1 MRELAAFYCP
11 KCGYY
16 LAPSMDTA
24 LDRQYTCPQCGNIFG
39 NYSAESFSFNSDG
52 ACKVCHGTGVEMAI
66 DNSLLVPDETLS
78 IDEGA
83 VLPWKMFTQIAMPKV
98 AKELGVRT
106 DIPFSEL
113 TEKER
118 DIVFNGKDDKVTI
131 VWESKNGK
139 VFDLNCTYVNARRV
153 IEDAMKNADS
163 ATALEKLNKFMR
175 SSVCRSCHGTRL
187 NERARAT
194 IMCGRHLDEV
204 TEMTLGELYEW
215 IPTVPGQVLP
225 ELQDMAKSIV
235 QSFMTNADNLMR
247 LGLDY
252 LSLDRPTSTLSNGER
267 QRVQLAKAVRSRTT
281 GALFILDEPS
291 IGLHPANVDGLM
303 HVIEGL
309 LDEGNSVVM
318 VDHDVRALRHA
329 DYLIEMGPGAG
340 RMGGEVIAQGSVE
353 ELENNGASIIG
364 GYLSG
369 REVIALNRNAAAK
382 DMFANGTITLKTDA
396 IHTVHPL
403 ELKIPKGR
411 LIAITGVS
419 GSGKTTLILE
429 SLIPALDASVQG
441 RKLPEHIVS
450 IEAEGIHRVNLIDS
464 TPIGINVRSTVAT
477 YSNVLDELRKS
488 FSALSPAKKAGYKT
502 ADFSYNTGALRCP
515 TCDGT
520 GQISLDVQFLPDV
533 DIICPDCRGLR
544 YAEAVQ
550 KIRYVPKRCKGGD
563 MPDNDKIYSDGV
575 SLPDMMGMTIE
586 QILKWMDIKKVRER
600 LEILRN
606 LGLGYL
612 TLGEATP
619 SLSGGE
625 AQRLKL
631 ASEMKKVQDDAVFV
645 FDEPSIGLH
654 PDDVRVLLEVFR
666 HLVDNGATVIVIEHD
681 LDIIA
686 NSDYVVDMGPG
697 GGLFGGTIVAT
708 GTPQEIA
715 KDKNSITGK
724 YLEE

>member
-1 MRELAAFYCP
+1 
-11 KCGYY
+11 
-16 LAPSMDTA
+16 
-24 LDRQYTCPQCGNIFG
+24 
-39 NYSAESFSFNSDG
+39 
-52 ACKVCHGTGVEMAI
+52 
-66 DNSLLVPDETLS
+66 
-78 IDEGA
+78 
-83 VLPWKMFTQIAMPKV
+83 
-98 AKELGVRT
+98 
-106 DIPFSEL
+106 
-113 TEKER
+113 
-118 DIVFNGKDDKVTI
+118 
-131 VWESKNGK
+131 
-139 VFDLNCTYVNARRV
+139 
-153 IEDAMKNADS
+153 MKNADS

-419 GSGKTTLILE
+419 GSGKTCLLYT
-429 SLIPALDASVQG
+429 SDA
-441 RKLPEHIVS
+441 
-450 IEAEGIHRVNLIDS
+450 A
-464 TPIGINVRSTVAT
+464 
-477 YSNVLDELRKS
+477 DEL
-488 FSALSPAKKAGYKT
+488 
-502 ADFSYNTGALRCP
+502 
-515 TCDGT
+515 
-520 GQISLDVQFLPDV
+520 
-533 DIICPDCRGLR
+533 
-544 YAEAVQ
+544 
-550 KIRYVPKRCKGGD
+550 
-563 MPDNDKIYSDGV
+563 
-575 SLPDMMGMTIE
+575 
-586 QILKWMDIKKVRER
+586 
-600 LEILRN
+600 
-606 LGLGYL
+606 
-612 TLGEATP
+612 
-619 SLSGGE
+619 
-625 AQRLKL
+625 
-631 ASEMKKVQDDAVFV
+631 
-645 FDEPSIGLH
+645 
-654 PDDVRVLLEVFR
+654 
-666 HLVDNGATVIVIEHD
+666 
-681 LDIIA
+681 
-686 NSDYVVDMGPG
+686 
-697 GGLFGGTIVAT
+697 
-708 GTPQEIA
+708 
-715 KDKNSITGK
+715 
-724 YLEE
+724 